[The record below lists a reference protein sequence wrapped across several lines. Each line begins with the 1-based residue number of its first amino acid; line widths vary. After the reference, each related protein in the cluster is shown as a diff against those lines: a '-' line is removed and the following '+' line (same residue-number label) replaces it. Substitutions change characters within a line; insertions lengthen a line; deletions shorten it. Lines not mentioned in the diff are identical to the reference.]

1 MTFFRKKKKEEQNE
15 KVKIEVKEPVKE
27 SITPEPIPN
36 QVCKPAEAVVP
47 VAIDDALLTRSL
59 KRNFVWYITMAS
71 LGGFCIL
78 TTALFSPVFI
88 FPSMICFLFA
98 IIFSQQYN
106 TCIIRKEIRNK

>member
-1 MTFFRKKKKEEQNE
+1 MFKKKIQVVEPNAE
-15 KVKIEVKEPVKE
+15 VKIEVKESK
-27 SITPEPIPN
+27 TPEQIPN
-36 QVCKPAEAVVP
+36 QVCKPTEAVVP
-47 VAIDDALLTRSL
+47 VAIDDALLTKAL